1 MTEEGTRTMSDTRP
15 LPQGS
20 KTPVLPHGGL
30 LLGPVDAPVALE
42 ALGHAA
48 YPQLPERAESLL
60 TRLSTPPTAEADHE
74 AEQDPDEQR
83 RLRTRLLYVL
93 ASTASPGQSDYAAA
107 DVLAAM
113 PGDLCLIVTRW

>member
-1 MTEEGTRTMSDTRP
+1 MTDTRP
-15 LPQGS
+15 EPPGDE
-20 KTPVLPHGGL
+20 TRVLHYGGL
-30 LLGPVDAPVALE
+30 LLSAEDAAVALE

-60 TRLSTPPTAEADHE
+60 TRLSTPPAAEADHE

-113 PGDLCLIVTRW
+113 PGDAPSR